1 MNKGIKI
8 SFICFIIG
16 CGCLVVSTADLIS
29 IGAGIL
35 NSLFHTAL
43 PDVFFNSLL
52 FRTGL
57 LMIGAVFLLIG
68 GILHKKLDQKA
79 EGEEHEK
86 NME

>member
-1 MNKGIKI
+1 MNKGINV

-16 CGCLVVSTADLIS
+16 IGCLVISTADLIS

-57 LMIGAVFLLIG
+57 LMVGAVFLLIG
-68 GILHKKLDQKA
+68 GILYKLLNQKA
-79 EGEEHEK
+79 KGAVYEK